1 MWGYELHTT
10 QLISSVASR
19 PQCNRY
25 CKWCDLLVH
34 VNEFLEWY
42 HTVESYH
49 KCIITAILYSAQS
62 RQPTQKHSTPNTV
75 KQYRVTYCT
84 QILPSISQNIW
95 EKSSF
100 AIVQEKRTFTKQAN
114 STILTNYLSLTVL
127 TEHTWLSR
135 TGYRWWIRHLKT
147 LHSRNIS
154 KQAYVASIKPLLAVF
169 RLKVD
174 PDQEETWGQASS

>member
-25 CKWCDLLVH
+25 CKWCDLLIH

-62 RQPTQKHSTPNTV
+62 RQPTQKHPTPNTV

-95 EKSSF
+95 DYLRK
-100 AIVQEKRTFTKQAN
+100 KQFCHRSGKKDFYQTSQQHN
-114 STILTNYLSLTVL
+114 SYKLFILDRLNWTYLTQQN
-127 TEHTWLSR
+127 WLSMMD
-135 TGYRWWIRHLKT
+135 KA
-147 LHSRNIS
+147 SQNIT
-154 KQAYVASIKPLLAVF
+154 F
-169 RLKVD
+169 
-174 PDQEETWGQASS
+174 